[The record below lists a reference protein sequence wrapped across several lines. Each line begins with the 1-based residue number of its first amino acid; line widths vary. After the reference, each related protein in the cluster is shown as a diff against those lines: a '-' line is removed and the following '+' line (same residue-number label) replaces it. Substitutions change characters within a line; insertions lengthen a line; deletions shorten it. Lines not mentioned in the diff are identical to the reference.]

1 MIYKFIDSDM
11 TSVEFQLTNEDK
23 LLIIIEGD
31 GSQMVELTEY
41 QINHLVRSLKQ
52 IQKEISDERVD

>member
-41 QINHLVRSLKQ
+41 QINHLVRSLK
-52 IQKEISDERVD
+52 